1 MRPRNLQK
9 EEAIR
14 TVALQIIAEE
24 GLENLTM
31 QKLAQAAGISAR
43 TIYLKYADKEDLLIR
58 LFLDEVLDGY
68 EKATLQDFDPAM
80 DFAAG
85 MHKLWTN
92 VFTYL
97 KERRPAFALL
107 RYGQSSPLLNKAYQE
122 RNIKQ
127 GSHFVPIHHFLRR
140 HAAKGTIRKFPIDV
154 YRALLFAPLL
164 ELVAEYFD
172 HRERPKQIIT
182 SKTLE
187 SCCQAVTA
195 GLLLKSALHE

>member
-14 TVALQIIAEE
+14 TVALQLIADE

-80 DFAAG
+80 DFVAG
-85 MHKLWTN
+85 IHKLWTN

-97 KERRPAFALL
+97 KERQPAFALL

-122 RNIKQ
+122 RNIRQ
-127 GSHFVPIHHFLRR
+127 GSHFSPIHHFLRR
-140 HAAKGTIRKFPIDV
+140 HAATGAIRKFPMDV

-164 ELVAEYFD
+164 DLVAEYFD
-172 HRERPKQIIT
+172 YRERSRQIIT
-182 SKTLE
+182 FRTLE

-195 GLLLKSALHE
+195 GLLIKSA